1 MSFARSALL
10 GNLLLP
16 PYLHVQVQPYSP
28 SPTDAES
35 TVHVLTGCIGMVP
48 DQGLALARLSN
59 IGCCA
64 TQDWAFI
71 LYVRLGWVQKL
82 MHVMLRRV
90 GQSDPH
96 AGRSFQSFSE
106 DVAQVADK
114 LGIKSFFVVGVRWAR
129 SGCLNVRHDA
139 LLSQQANDENIPD
152 KQDYFIAVEGI

>member
-1 MSFARSALL
+1 MSFARSAHL

-16 PYLHVQVQPYSP
+16 PYLHVQIQPYSP

-48 DQGLALARLSN
+48 DQGLALAGLSN

-90 GQSDPH
+90 GQSD
-96 AGRSFQSFSE
+96 
-106 DVAQVADK
+106 
-114 LGIKSFFVVGVRWAR
+114 LGIKSCFVVGVRWAR